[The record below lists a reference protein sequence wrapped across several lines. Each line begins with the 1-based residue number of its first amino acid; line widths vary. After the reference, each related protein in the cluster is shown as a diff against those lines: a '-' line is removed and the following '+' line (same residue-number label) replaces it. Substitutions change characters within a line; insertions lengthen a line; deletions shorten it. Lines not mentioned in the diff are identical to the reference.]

1 MAANGYRQLHTVDD
15 VTTEQCTHNIGAE
28 TSPGLIHH
36 ARTPSFVLQDQA
48 GRHCYVSVDE
58 GHPTRNP
65 DAPQHDTPL
74 LSNPEI
80 SDSSA
85 SVETGDDEPGN
96 GSQRPALD
104 QSAEHTHP
112 AWTDFYFRPLFL
124 ISLSVFLVLMI
135 AALEVGHYI
144 SQHNQGL
151 VTASE
156 DMHYVWT
163 YGPTLGNFQ
172 STRLGSL

>member
-1 MAANGYRQLHTVDD
+1 MLARLHSNSKTRLD
-15 VTTEQCTHNIGAE
+15 V
-28 TSPGLIHH
+28 
-36 ARTPSFVLQDQA
+36 
-48 GRHCYVSVDE
+48 RHCYVSVDE
-58 GHPTRNP
+58 GHPTQNP

-85 SVETGDDEPGN
+85 SVETGADEPGN
-96 GSQRPALD
+96 RLQRPALD

-112 AWTDFYFRPLFL
+112 TWTDFYFRPLFL

-163 YGPTLGNFQ
+163 YGPTLVLTIVAALWGQ
-172 STRLGSL
+172 LELRARQIMPCLQLSLSSLATGESMIS